1 MTPDQPVRAQPA
13 PARIPPAR
21 ILIVDDEPQI
31 RRFLTH
37 AFEAAGYV
45 PLHAG
50 SGAEALAQC
59 AAQAP
64 DLVILDLGLPDM
76 DGKAVLEEL
85 HRTGDVPVIV
95 LSARDSE
102 MEKIMALDLGASDFV
117 TKPFGIGELL
127 ARIRASLRHR
137 AEPAS
142 AGGTAA
148 GDIVRGALRISQ
160 ALRTVDYGDS
170 TLHLTPKEYELL
182 VVLVQNSDRVMTHG
196 QLLAQV
202 WGPAHAGD
210 VPYLRVF
217 IGQLRQKL
225 AAAGATGDHIHTE
238 LGIGYRWKDS

>member
-1 MTPDQPVRAQPA
+1 MTTAQSMPA
-13 PARIPPAR
+13 QSSRAR

-37 AFEAAGYV
+37 AFEAAGYE

-76 DGKAVLEEL
+76 DGKAVLEAL
-85 HRTGDVPVIV
+85 HRDGDVPVIV

-137 AEPAS
+137 AEPA
-142 AGGTAA
+142 AAEGTLPGA
-148 GDIVRGALRISQ
+148 IVRGALRISV
-160 ALRTVDYGDS
+160 ALRTVEYGG
-170 TLHLTPKEYELL
+170 TALHLTPKEYELL

-210 VPYLRVF
+210 VTYLRVF

-225 AAAGATGDHIHTE
+225 AAAGATADHIHTE